1 MSRWLTTDRAP
12 PSESAAGRA
21 TVLRLRAGPETDS
34 ASEPGMK
41 LPARFTV
48 RRRPRSPRVTPG
60 TPSHGHGPSPESV
73 TVDPT
78 GTSAGR
84 TAERTSDLHH
94 DARFGSACGGAR
106 GGRAPTRP
114 RKSRPGTSKS
124 PGPPGPPGAGC
135 SSASVKVAVA
145 RKISIRRSPHFPARA
160 GATAGP
166 ALRHRD
172 RATPARLEV
181 RAAFLSESRGG
192 PLSGQTRS
200 LKLAYTDGT
209 LRHTYATD
217 HDPSPTCLPLR
228 TEADDP
234 PHQSRGRQHL
244 QGT

>member
-1 MSRWLTTDRAP
+1 MLRPPP
-12 PSESAAGRA
+12 PSL
-21 TVLRLRAGPETDS
+21 T
-34 ASEPGMK
+34 EPN
-41 LPARFTV
+41 
-48 RRRPRSPRVTPG
+48 
-60 TPSHGHGPSPESV
+60 GHGPSPESV

-84 TAERTSDLHH
+84 TAERTSNLHH
-94 DARFGSACGGAR
+94 DARFGSACGGRAAA
-106 GGRAPTRP
+106 GGGL
-114 RKSRPGTSKS
+114 RPGPES
-124 PGPPGPPGAGC
+124 PGRGPRSRRGPRDRPEPGEH
-135 SSASVKVAVA
+135 SSASVKVTVA
-145 RKISIRRSPHFPARA
+145 RKISIRARTSR
-160 GATAGP
+160 ATAEP
-166 ALRHRD
+166 ALRH

-181 RAAFLSESRGG
+181 RAAVLSESRGG